1 MKPKRI
7 ETIIHAL
14 REAFDE
20 SMTNAQAM
28 EVIIACADLSIEIAN
43 HDLRKA
49 LVDLVYEM
57 NADLQI
63 EVGVKHYEPQVI
75 TTDEEMFFIPETY

>member
-20 SMTNAQAM
+20 SMTN
-28 EVIIACADLSIEIAN
+28 
-43 HDLRKA
+43 A